1 MEIVTTL
8 FDTEET
14 WLVKPLQHLPLTN
27 LENVE
32 AKRRSI
38 FTVQDKLRTCIRTH
52 QYAYGRASV
61 PRRSISEVITFLNK
75 ITPLTTTINDTEHH
89 IPSETV
95 VTQLYK
101 TNVNNKNY
109 QVFR

>member
-38 FTVQDKLRTCIRTH
+38 FTVQDKLRNSPICL
-52 QYAYGRASV
+52 
-61 PRRSISEVITFLNK
+61 RSGFCPPK
-75 ITPLTTTINDTEHH
+75 
-89 IPSETV
+89 
-95 VTQLYK
+95 K
-101 TNVNNKNY
+101 Y
-109 QVFR
+109 Q